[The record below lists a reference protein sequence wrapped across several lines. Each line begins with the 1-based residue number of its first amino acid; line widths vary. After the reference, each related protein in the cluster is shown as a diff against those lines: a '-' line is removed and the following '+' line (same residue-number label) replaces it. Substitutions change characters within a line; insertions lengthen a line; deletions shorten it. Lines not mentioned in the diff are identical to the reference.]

1 MCSEILLR
9 FLGGASIADYVV
21 ESSGVFTTLDSASAH
36 KKGGAKKV
44 VISPPS
50 ADAAMFVVGV
60 NKTTY
65 KSNMDIVYNA
75 SCTTNFLAP
84 LAKIEHYFN
93 VTVIIFLC
101 SCLFRYKKTVD
112 EPSMKDWHGGHGAT
126 QNIVPSSIGAAKAVG
141 KVLLELNGKLTGMAF
156 RVPTENVS
164 VVDLT
169 CRLNMKMLKL
179 L

>member
-1 MCSEILLR
+1 MCSEILQR
-9 FLGGASIADYVV
+9 FLGGDSGADYVV

-50 ADAAMFVVGV
+50 ADAAMFVVRV
-60 NKTTY
+60 NETTY

-84 LAKIEHYFN
+84 LGK
-93 VTVIIFLC
+93 VC
-101 SCLFRYKKTVD
+101 YKKTVD

-126 QNIVPSSIGAAKAVG
+126 QNIVPSSIGAAKVVV
-141 KVLLELNGKLTGMAF
+141 KVLPELNGKLTGMAF

-169 CRLNMKMLKL
+169 
-179 L
+179 